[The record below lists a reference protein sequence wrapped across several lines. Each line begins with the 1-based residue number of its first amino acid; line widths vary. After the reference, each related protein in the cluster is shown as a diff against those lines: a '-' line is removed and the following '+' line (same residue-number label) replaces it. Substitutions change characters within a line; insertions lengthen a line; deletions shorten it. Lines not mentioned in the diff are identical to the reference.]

1 MPERP
6 SKTTLHLREFLPYRL
21 SVLSNTVSGKIADL
35 YDREFGLSVWQWR
48 VMAVLGENAGITATE
63 IGQVT
68 AMDKVA
74 VSRAVSSLIDSG
86 HVWRKA
92 SPADGRRSILSLTTK
107 GEVVYDK
114 IVPIALNA
122 ERDLLET
129 LSPSEREQLAHLMEK
144 LARTAEPARPLW

>member
-1 MPERP
+1 MPERS
-6 SKTTLHLREFLPYRL
+6 SKTKLRLREFLPYRL

-74 VSRAVSSLIDSG
+74 VSGLIDSG
-86 HVWRKA
+86 HVSRKP

-107 GEVVYDK
+107 GKGVYDK
-114 IVPIALNA
+114 IVPIALGA
-122 ERDLLET
+122 ERDLVET
-129 LSPSEREQLAHLMEK
+129 LSEPEREQLARLMEK
-144 LARTAEPARPLW
+144 LARTAEPDRPLW

>member
-1 MPERP
+1 MPERS
-6 SKTTLHLREFLPYRL
+6 SKTKLRLREFLPYRL

-48 VMAVLGENAGITATE
+48 VMAVLGEYAGITATE

-74 VSRAVSSLIDSG
+74 VSRAVSGLIDSG
-86 HVWRKA
+86 HVSRKP

-107 GEVVYDK
+107 GKDVYDK
-114 IVPIALNA
+114 IVPIALGA
-122 ERDLLET
+122 EHDLVET
-129 LSPSEREQLAHLMEK
+129 LSEPEREQLARLMEK
-144 LARTAEPARPLW
+144 LARTAEPDRPLW

>member
-6 SKTTLHLREFLPYRL
+6 LKTTLRLREFLPYRL

-74 VSRAVSSLIDSG
+74 VSRAVSGLIDSG
-86 HVWRKA
+86 HVSRKS
-92 SPADGRRSILSLTTK
+92 SPADGRRSILSLTARGK
-107 GEVVYDK
+107 DVYGK

-122 ERDLLET
+122 EQELIAT
-129 LSPSEREQLAHLMEK
+129 LSPSEQEQLARLMEK
-144 LARTAEPARPLW
+144 LARTSEPDRPLW